1 MATGRITV
9 RVNQAIQ
16 ERLETIAQAT
26 GKTESEIVREAIEE
40 FLAHQRPLR
49 TCFDVAKKA
58 GVIGC
63 VKGGPRDM
71 STNPKHMKGFGR
83 D

>member
-1 MATGRITV
+1 MAAGRITI
-9 RVNQAIQ
+9 RVDKTIQ
-16 ERLETIAQAT
+16 ERLETIARAT
-26 GKTESEIVREAIEE
+26 GRTESELVREAIEE
-40 FLAHQRPLR
+40 YLSHQPPIR

-63 VKGGPRDM
+63 VKGGPRDL
-71 STNPKHMKGFGR
+71 STNPKHMEGFGR